1 MVKEPVERLKE
12 KVLKENLWI
21 FLFKLLEQNDEY
33 AYELRKKINSVFSFW
48 TGRVTGY
55 RVLYLLEKDGY
66 VESYSKGRRKYY
78 KLTGKGQEQLKKAK
92 NFLEKINTSL

>member
-21 FLFKLLEQNDEY
+21 FLFKLLAQQDEY
-33 AYELRKKINSVFSFW
+33 AYELRKKINREFGFW

-55 RVLYLLEKDGY
+55 RVLYLLNKGGY

-78 KLTGKGQEQLKKAK
+78 KLTDKGQEQLEKAK
-92 NFLEKINTSL
+92 NFLEKIHKSL

>member
-33 AYELRKKINSVFSFW
+33 AYELRKKINNVFGFW
-48 TGRVTGY
+48 TGKVTGY

-78 KLTGKGQEQLKKAK
+78 RLTGKGQEQLKKAK
-92 NFLEKINTSL
+92 SFLEKINTSL